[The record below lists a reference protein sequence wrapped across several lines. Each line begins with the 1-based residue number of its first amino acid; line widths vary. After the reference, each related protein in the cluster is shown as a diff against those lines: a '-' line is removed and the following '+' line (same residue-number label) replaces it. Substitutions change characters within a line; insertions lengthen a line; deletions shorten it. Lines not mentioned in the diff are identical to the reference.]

1 MVGCARVC
9 AHTAWRRRER
19 RRRFVAAAG
28 SRGLGLRDALR
39 GPQDAPSSIADA
51 RRAARRT
58 LRQCL
63 LPPAQACCGGVSARA
78 STLVSGLWCDAVTA
92 CLVRLRECLLLHARE
107 AQQTGNARTHETR
120 HAPMQSSA
128 HSRTAPPH
136 DGPAQTDR
144 RDGFGVALLTAL
156 ICKTGTSHNGCACRA
171 DRAHRGIAAS
181 AHGHVVN
188 FC

>member
-107 AQQTGNARTHETR
+107 AQQTGNARTHDTHR
-120 HAPMQSSA
+120 C
-128 HSRTAPPH
+128 SRVRTLAPPH
-136 DGPAQTDR
+136 RTTAQR
-144 RDGFGVALLTAL
+144 RR
-156 ICKTGTSHNGCACRA
+156 TGGTVSASLYLQPLFAKQHLAQWLHV
-171 DRAHRGIAAS
+171 AHRASRDRGVS